1 MNILTVLVFVAAL
14 ATLAALAFGVASM
27 AQDGE
32 VAHHTSAQWMVW
44 RVVFQAVVA
53 FLMILFALL
62 VSS

>member
-1 MNILTVLVFVAAL
+1 MSPLALLVFVAAL
-14 ATLAALAFGVASM
+14 AVLALLAAGVASM

-44 RVVFQAVVA
+44 RVVFQVVVA